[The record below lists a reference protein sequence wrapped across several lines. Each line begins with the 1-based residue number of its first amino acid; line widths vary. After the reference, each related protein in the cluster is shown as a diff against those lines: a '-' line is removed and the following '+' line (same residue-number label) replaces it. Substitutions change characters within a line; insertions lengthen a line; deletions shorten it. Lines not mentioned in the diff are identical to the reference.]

1 MKEQLYNLLST
12 FGYPVRQQGSVVG
25 TYPDS
30 FFTFWNNSADDGH
43 HYDNRPINYDWNF
56 TVCFYSTDPL
66 LVESMLIEAKSL
78 LKANGWIV
86 PGKGRDAASDEQTH
100 TGRAIDVYFVEKNTE
115 E

>member
-1 MKEQLYNLLST
+1 MKAQLIASLET
-12 FGYPVRQQGSVVG
+12 FGFPVRQQGSVVG

-43 HYDNRPINYDWNF
+43 HYDNKPIAYDWNF
-56 TVCFYSTDPL
+56 TVSFFSIDPL
-66 LVESMLIEAKSL
+66 LVDSKLIEAKSL
-78 LKANGWIV
+78 LEANGWIV

-100 TGRAIDVYFVEKNTE
+100 TGRAIDCYFVEKNSE